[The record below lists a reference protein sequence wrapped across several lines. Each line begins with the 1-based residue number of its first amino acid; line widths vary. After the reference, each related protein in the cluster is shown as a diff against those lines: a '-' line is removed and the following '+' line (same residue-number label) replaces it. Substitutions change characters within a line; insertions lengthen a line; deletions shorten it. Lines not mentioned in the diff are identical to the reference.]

1 MACGRS
7 RQLCVGSSWI
17 SLCCHKVCNSFLQ
30 IGNLIGN
37 PIENINLAF
46 FFVDFS
52 SRKLKYFKFS
62 ASPLVFWPVTFI
74 RGEALVWSALV
85 WATQSVS
92 QVFLFVVFFRPVS
105 FSSVVAAVFVLATVV
120 GN

>member
-1 MACGRS
+1 MK
-7 RQLCVGSSWI
+7 I
-17 SLCCHKVCNSFLQ
+17 STWLFSLLIFLQ
-30 IGNLIGN
+30 G
-37 PIENINLAF
+37 
-46 FFVDFS
+46 
-52 SRKLKYFKFS
+52 KLKYFKFS

-85 WATQSVS
+85 WSTQSVS

-105 FSSVVAAVFVLATVV
+105 FSSVVGAVFVLATVV